1 MDPESQENNSTV
13 EDRFARQDVRRYSAW
28 STTVIIVGVVVV
40 LGLIYLFL

>member
-13 EDRFARQDVRRYSAW
+13 EDRFSRQDFRRYSVW

-40 LGLIYLFL
+40 LGLLYLFL